1 MINVTHQQKA
11 ANSGYVTIGRLTI
24 HPLTAVDGEPLVR
37 LTIDGRS
44 STYTLDRLELEL
56 AAAQRQEDEE
66 ILMVPVDRLPYD
78 RQWSY
83 LEDCGVLA
91 VASSLDEAGRQRA
104 RAEAL
109 SGR

>member
-1 MINVTHQQKA
+1 MINATHQQKA
-11 ANSGYVTIGRLTI
+11 ANSGSVTIGRLTI
-24 HPLTAVDGEPLVR
+24 DPLTAVDGEALVR

-56 AAAQRQEDEE
+56 AALRQDDEE
-66 ILMVPVDRLPYD
+66 TVIVPVDRLPDD

-91 VASSLDEAGRQRA
+91 VSSSLDEAGRQRA